1 MGFVAKAWSGLGAI
15 QRGIM
20 RIIGL
25 IVMILVVFWLIGSL
39 FSSDAVR
46 VGQSGALALDLNGRI
61 VEERTVVTP
70 TSALQSALFGGG
82 PAVEILLDDVVSG
95 LRLARE
101 DDSVTTIVLDLS
113 RFAGATPASLH
124 TIAAEM
130 TAFREAGKTILA
142 HSGMYGDSSWFLAA
156 HADEVFLHNQ
166 GVAMIEGYSS
176 FRTYF
181 RGLLDRLG
189 ITVNIFRVGEF
200 KSAIEPFERADMS
213 EADYESRAYLFGDL
227 WGAYTSAAEAAR
239 GLPAGTL
246 QRLGDTADATV
257 VAANGDLARAAL
269 DAGLVDR
276 LVSRTGLNALLDERL
291 GTVEDGKRPD
301 TTDFFE
307 WFNANRPE
315 PSDRQRDVIA
325 VINAVGTI
333 IDGEADG
340 GVVGG
345 DIHARLIRTAR
356 MDLNVKAIV
365 LRIDSGGGGVFASEL
380 IREELAQAREDGL
393 TVIASMGGVAAS
405 GGYWIATPAH
415 EIWAHPTTITGSIGI
430 FGFVPT
436 FEAALENIGVTSD
449 GYASTRLGGSISLE
463 RGVDDYAARIL
474 QASIERGYENFLEI
488 VGEARGMS
496 RDEVDAVAQ
505 GRVWTGTQALERGLV
520 DRLGTFEEAVARA
533 AELAELEEGRYQTK
547 VFTEERSQLERI
559 LAALGMEAAAQS
571 GMAQGG
577 LMARLIGQASE
588 EARRVDLMNDPT
600 GRYVICLECPALA
613 VR

>member
-20 RIIGL
+20 RVIGL
-25 IVMILVVFWLIGSL
+25 IVMILVLFWLVGAL

-82 PAVEILLDDVVSG
+82 PAVEILLDDVVHG

-101 DDSVTTIVLDLS
+101 DDSVSTIVLDLS

-130 TAFREAGKTILA
+130 TAFRESGKTILA

-176 FRTYF
+176 FPVYL

-189 ITVNIFRVGEF
+189 VTVNIFRVGEF

-213 EADYESRAYLFGDL
+213 EADYEARAYLYGGL
-227 WGAYTSAAEAAR
+227 WNAYTRAAESAR

-246 QRLGDTADATV
+246 QRLGDTADAAV
-257 VAANGDLARAAL
+257 IAAEGDLARAAL
-269 DAGLVDR
+269 DAGLVDQ
-276 LVSRTGLNALLDERL
+276 LVSRTGFNALLDERF
-291 GTVEDGKRPD
+291 GTVENGKRPD

-315 PSDRQRDVIA
+315 PTGRQRDVIA

-356 MDLNVKAIV
+356 LDPNVKAIV

-430 FGFVPT
+430 FGLLPT
-436 FEAALENIGVTSD
+436 FEAVLENIGVTSD
-449 GYASTRLGGSISLE
+449 GYASTRLGGAISLE
-463 RGVDDYAARIL
+463 RGIDEYAARIF

-520 DRLGTFEEAVARA
+520 DQLGTFDQAVARA
-533 AELAELEEGRYQTK
+533 AELAELEDGRWRTK

-559 LAALGMEAAAQS
+559 LAALGMDAAARS
-571 GMAQGG
+571 GAGEGG
-577 LMARLIGQASE
+577 LLARLIGQAAE
-588 EARRVDLMNDPT
+588 EARTVELMNDPT
-600 GRYVICLECPALA
+600 GRYAVCLECPALA